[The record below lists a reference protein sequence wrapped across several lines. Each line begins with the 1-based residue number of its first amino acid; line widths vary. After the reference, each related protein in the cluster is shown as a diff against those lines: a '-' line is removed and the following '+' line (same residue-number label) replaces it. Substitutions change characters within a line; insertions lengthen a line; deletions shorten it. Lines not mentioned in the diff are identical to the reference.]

1 MPIGKRTQTVGVN
14 VGVKMVAEIEK
25 RAATMNISKSQ
36 YCEIV
41 LRRWIASGNKL
52 TLAEK

>member
-1 MPIGKRTQTVGVN
+1 MPIGKGTKTIGVN
-14 VGVKMVAEIEK
+14 FGVKMVAEIEM
-25 RAATMNISKSQ
+25 RAASMNISKSQ